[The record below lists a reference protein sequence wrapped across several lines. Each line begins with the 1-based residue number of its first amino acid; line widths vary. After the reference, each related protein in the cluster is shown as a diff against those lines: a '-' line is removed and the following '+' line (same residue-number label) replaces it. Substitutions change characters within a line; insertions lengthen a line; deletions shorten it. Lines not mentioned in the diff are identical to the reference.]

1 MQTLM
6 LASPMSEDTRWNVL
20 SMLQPIIV
28 ARFAVKSTEEQSW
41 PILASE
47 KRTCQKGR
55 RLSIGVTTVAFFY
68 ALAYQGQIVGM
79 IGTPRCNIGGNLK
92 KELD

>member
-1 MQTLM
+1 M
-6 LASPMSEDTRWNVL
+6 L

-28 ARFAVKSTEEQSW
+28 ARFTVKSTEEQSW

-47 KRTCQKGR
+47 KRTWQKGP
-55 RLSIGVTTVAFFY
+55 RLSIGAITVAFFY
-68 ALAYQGQIVGM
+68 ALAYQDQIVGM
-79 IGTPRCNIGGNLK
+79 IGTPRCNIEGNSE